1 LKASGN
7 HSIQPAGIPGSAA
20 SDVDS
25 ASVSA
30 DYELLKN
37 LIISPYLAYYHYIYP
52 GTTRIDSRNSGGIS
66 ATYLINSMLGLTASY
81 FYIEQ
86 LSNGHFG
93 GYNFNDNRL
102 SLALTVQR

>member
-1 LKASGN
+1 
-7 HSIQPAGIPGSAA
+7 
-20 SDVDS
+20 
-25 ASVSA
+25 
-30 DYELLKN
+30 
-37 LIISPYLAYYHYIYP
+37 
-52 GTTRIDSRNSGGIS
+52 
-66 ATYLINSMLGLTASY
+66 MLGLTASY